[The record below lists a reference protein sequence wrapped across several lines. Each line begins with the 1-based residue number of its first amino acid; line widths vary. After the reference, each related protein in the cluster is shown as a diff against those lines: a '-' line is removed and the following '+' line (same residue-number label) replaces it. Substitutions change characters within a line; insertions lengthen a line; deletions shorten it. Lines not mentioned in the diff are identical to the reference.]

1 MIWNRRIINAT
12 VELPVL
18 TKVKQAQHESMRTTL
33 LIQGARENNLR
44 NITVEFPRNKLVVV
58 TGVSGSGKS
67 SLAFDTLYAEG
78 QRRLLASMSAYAKRF
93 VNQLRKPDVDFVHGL
108 SPVISIDQ
116 KTVGSNPR
124 STVGTMTDLWDYLR
138 MLYATLGTPH
148 CPRCME
154 PVATRSPR
162 QMLERVLQLP
172 PDTQVELRA
181 PVSEIFGE
189 SWEYAFEQVRL
200 QGYRRVRVDGVE
212 RDLGSHFELG
222 DDEHP
227 FVEAIL
233 DRFVV
238 GPGIDRHVLAAI
250 EHGSKVGD
258 GFFSFRADGLSGAQL
273 KKFWKDFGCAE
284 HHLISATLHHGDFTF
299 NDPAGACRT
308 CAGLGTSKRVHPT
321 LLVPDPSRS
330 LGDGAIVKEAFN
342 HDKNAWGGRWLY
354 SLAQHYGFSLDAPF
368 CELPD
373 SVKDLIFYGS
383 KGEKI
388 EILMPPGARQGE
400 QHAGKKMSFQ
410 GVIPQIERNYRWY
423 RKQGHSHDGMEEYLQ
438 KVMVDYDC
446 PDCGGARLRKTRS
459 LVRVGEKTLPEAGDL
474 HLREL
479 QKWLRSLDLS
489 ADKTAVAATV
499 LREIEGRVEL
509 LIGIGLDYL
518 NLNRRSGTLS
528 GGESQ
533 RIRLSTQI
541 GSGLMGMLYV
551 LDEPSIGLHPKDN
564 VKMIATLE
572 RLRDLGNTVVVVEH
586 DEETIRAA
594 DWLIEIGPGPGVHG
608 GRVVAQGPP
617 AKALSTPKSLTGAY
631 LRGDKQIE
639 MPKKRRAPNGQPLR
653 VRGARHNNLQNL
665 DVEIPLGVLVCVT
678 GASGSGKSSLVHDIV
693 YKKLASLRY
702 DSRILAGS
710 HDALQGHEAVDDVI
724 DIDQSPIGRS
734 PRSNPATYVGV
745 YDAIRELFAETDEAK
760 KRGFGPATFSFN
772 VKGGRCEEC
781 AGDGT
786 IVTQLSFMPD
796 VEVTCP
802 ACKGSRY
809 SEETLEVTWQGRN
822 IAELL
827 KLSIEESV
835 SFFKDQR
842 PIVRKLEILHE
853 LGLGYLELGHAATIL
868 SGGEAQRVKLAAEL
882 GKMRRGRHNLYI
894 LDEPTTGLHLA
905 DIQRLL
911 DCLRRLVEAG
921 HSVLVIEHHLDVIK
935 CADWVLDLGPE
946 GGHQGGRLIVAGTP
960 ETVAKCAQSHTGK
973 ALREHIKIR

>member
-1 MIWNRRIINAT
+1 
-12 VELPVL
+12 
-18 TKVKQAQHESMRTTL
+18 MRTTL

-44 NITVEFPRNKLVVV
+44 NITVEFPRNKLVVI

-138 MLYATLGTPH
+138 MLYATLGTAY
-148 CPRCME
+148 CPRCQE
-154 PVATRSPR
+154 HVATRSPR

-181 PVSEIFGE
+181 PVFEIFGE
-189 SWEYAFEQVRL
+189 SWEYVFEQVRL
-200 QGYRRVRVDGVE
+200 HGYRRVRVDGVE
-212 RDLGSHFELG
+212 RDLGSHFELDE
-222 DDEHP
+222 DDHP

-258 GFFSFRADGLSGAQL
+258 GFFSFHPEGLSGPQS

-284 HHLISATLHHGDFTF
+284 HHLLSTTLHHGNFTF

-342 HDKNAWGGRWLY
+342 HDKNAWGGRWLH
-354 SLAQHYGFSLDAPF
+354 SLAEHYRFSLKTPF
-368 CELPD
+368 SELSK

-383 KGEKI
+383 KGQKI

-400 QHAGKKMSFQ
+400 QHAGKKMAFQ
-410 GVIPQIERNYRWY
+410 GIIPQIERNYHRY
-423 RKQGHSHDGMEEYLQ
+423 RKQGHSHDAWEEYLQ

-446 PDCGGARLRKTRS
+446 PDCGGARLRKTRT
-459 LVRVGEKTLPEAGDL
+459 LVRVGAKTLPEAGDL

-489 ADKTAVAATV
+489 ADKTAVAVTV

-564 VKMIATLE
+564 AKMIATLE

-594 DWLIEIGPGPGVHG
+594 DWLLEIGPGPGIHG
-608 GRVVAQGPP
+608 GQVVAQGPP
-617 AKALSTPKSLTGAY
+617 AKALADPKSLTGAY

-639 MPKKRRAPNGQPLR
+639 LPEKRRATNGRPLR
-653 VRGARHNNLQNL
+653 VRGARQNNLQNL
-665 DVEIPLGVLVCVT
+665 DVEIPLSVLVCVT

-702 DSRILAGS
+702 DSRILPGS
-710 HDALQGHEAVDDVI
+710 HDALEGHEAIDDVI

-745 YDAIRELFAETDEAK
+745 YDAIRELFAETHEAK
-760 KRGFGPATFSFN
+760 KRGFGPSTFSFN

-802 ACKGSRY
+802 ACKGRRY
-809 SEETLEVTWQGRN
+809 REETLEVTWQGRN
-822 IAELL
+822 IAEVL

-835 SFFKDQR
+835 TFFKDQR
-842 PIVRKLEILHE
+842 PIVRKLEVLFE

-911 DCLRRLVEAG
+911 DCLQRLVQAG

-935 CADWVLDLGPE
+935 CADWILDLGPE
-946 GGHQGGRLIVAGTP
+946 GGHQGGELIVTGTP
-960 ETVAKCAQSHTGK
+960 ETISACEKSHTGR
-973 ALREHIKIR
+973 ALREHLKAPVSAPGAPARRARK

>member
-1 MIWNRRIINAT
+1 
-12 VELPVL
+12 
-18 TKVKQAQHESMRTTL
+18 MRTTL

-44 NITVEFPRNKLVVV
+44 NISVEFPRHKLVVV

-138 MLYATLGTPH
+138 MLYATLGAPH
-148 CPRCME
+148 CPHCQE
-154 PVATRSPR
+154 AVATRSPR

-172 PDTQVELRA
+172 PGTPVELRA
-181 PVSEIFGE
+181 PVFEIYGE
-189 SWEYAFEQVRL
+189 NWEYVFEQVRL

-227 FVEAIL
+227 LVEAIL
-233 DRFVV
+233 DRFIV
-238 GPGIDRHVLAAI
+238 GPQIERHVLAAL
-250 EHGSKVGD
+250 EHGAKVGD
-258 GFFSFRADGLSGAQL
+258 GFFSFHPDGLAGAHL
-273 KKFWKDFGCAE
+273 KKFWKDFGCAR
-284 HHLISATLHHGDFTF
+284 HHLISATLHHGNFTF

-330 LGDGAIVKEAFN
+330 LGDGAIVKEAFH
-342 HDKNAWGGRWLY
+342 HDKNAWGGRWLH
-354 SLAQHYGFSLDAPF
+354 SLAQHYRFSLEVPF
-368 CELPD
+368 SQLPD
-373 SVKDLIFYGS
+373 SAKELIFYGS

-400 QHAGKKMSFQ
+400 QHSGKKMTFQ

-423 RKQGHSHDGMEEYLQ
+423 RKQGHSRDGMEEYLQ

-459 LVRVGEKTLPEAGDL
+459 LVRVGKKTLPEAGEL

-489 ADKTAVAATV
+489 TDKTAVAATV

-608 GRVVAQGPP
+608 GEVVAQGPP
-617 AKALSTPKSLTGAY
+617 AKALSAANSLTGAY

-639 MPKKRRAPNGQPLR
+639 LPKKRRAPSGQPLR
-653 VRGARHNNLQNL
+653 IRGARHNNLQNL
-665 DVEIPLGVLVCVT
+665 DLEIPLGVLVCVT

-702 DSRILAGS
+702 DSRILAGA
-710 HDALQGHEAVDDVI
+710 HDALLGHEAVDDVI

-745 YDAIRELFAETDEAK
+745 YDAVRELFAGTDEAK

-802 ACKGSRY
+802 ACKGRRY
-809 SEETLEVTWQGRN
+809 REETLEVTWQGRN
-822 IAELL
+822 IAEVL
-827 KLSIEESV
+827 KLSIEDSV
-835 SFFKDQR
+835 SFFKEQR
-842 PIVRKLEILHE
+842 SIVRKLEILHE
-853 LGLGYLELGHAATIL
+853 LGLGYLELGHPATIL

-911 DCLRRLVEAG
+911 DCLQRLVEAG

-946 GGHQGGRLIVAGTP
+946 GGHQGGRLLVAGIP
-960 ETVAKCAQSHTGK
+960 ETVAKSAQSHTGK
-973 ALREHIKIR
+973 ALQEHLKNRA

>member
-1 MIWNRRIINAT
+1 
-12 VELPVL
+12 
-18 TKVKQAQHESMRTTL
+18 
-33 LIQGARENNLR
+33 
-44 NITVEFPRNKLVVV
+44 
-58 TGVSGSGKS
+58 
-67 SLAFDTLYAEG
+67 
-78 QRRLLASMSAYAKRF
+78 
-93 VNQLRKPDVDFVHGL
+93 
-108 SPVISIDQ
+108 
-116 KTVGSNPR
+116 
-124 STVGTMTDLWDYLR
+124 
-138 MLYATLGTPH
+138 
-148 CPRCME
+148 
-154 PVATRSPR
+154 
-162 QMLERVLQLP
+162 
-172 PDTQVELRA
+172 LRA
-181 PVSEIFGE
+181 PVFEIFGE
-189 SWEYAFEQVRL
+189 SWEYVFEQVRL

-212 RDLGSHFELG
+212 RDLGSNFELG
-222 DDEHP
+222 DEEHP
-227 FVEAIL
+227 FLEPIL

-238 GPGIDRHVLAAI
+238 ETGIDRHVLAAI

-258 GFFSFRADGLSGAQL
+258 GFFSFHPEGLSASQA

-284 HHLISATLHHGDFTF
+284 HRLISTTLHHGNFTF

-321 LLVPDPSRS
+321 LLVPDPNRS

-354 SLAQHYGFSLDAPF
+354 SLAQHYGFSLGEPF
-368 CELPD
+368 SDLAK
-373 SVKDLIFYGS
+373 SVKDLVFYGS

-388 EILMPPGARQGE
+388 EILLPPGARQGE
-400 QHAGKKMSFQ
+400 QHVGKKMPFQ
-410 GVIPQIERNYRWY
+410 GIIPQIERSYRWY
-423 RKQGHSHDGMEEYLQ
+423 RKQGSSRDGMEEYLQ

-459 LVRVGEKTLPEAGDL
+459 LVRVGGKTLPETGNL

-479 QKWLRSLDLS
+479 QKWLGSLDLS

-499 LREIEGRVEL
+499 LREIEGRIEL

-518 NLNRRSGTLS
+518 NLNRRSSTLS

-608 GRVVAQGPP
+608 GEVVVQGEP
-617 AKALSTPKSLTGAY
+617 AKALADPKSLTGAY
-631 LRGDKQIE
+631 LRGDKEIE
-639 MPKKRRAPNGQPLR
+639 MPSKRRVSNGHSLR
-653 VRGARHNNLQNL
+653 VVGARQNNLQNL

-693 YKKLASLRY
+693 YKRLASLRY
-702 DSRILAGS
+702 DSRILAGA
-710 HDALQGHEAVDDVI
+710 HDALEGHEAIDDVV

-745 YDAIRELFAETDEAK
+745 YDAIRELFAQTDEAK

-781 AGDGT
+781 AGEGA

-802 ACKGSRY
+802 ACKGRRY
-809 SEETLEVTWQGRN
+809 REETLEVTWQGRN
-822 IAELL
+822 IAEVL

-842 PIVRKLEILHE
+842 PILRKLEVLRE
-853 LGLGYLELGHAATIL
+853 LGLGYLELGHRATIL
-868 SGGEAQRVKLAAEL
+868 SGGEAQRVKLATEL

-911 DCLRRLVEAG
+911 DSLQRLVEAG

-935 CADWVLDLGPE
+935 CADWILDLGPE

-960 ETVAKCAQSHTGK
+960 EAVAKCAQSHTGK
-973 ALREHIKIR
+973 ALRDHLKRR

>member
-1 MIWNRRIINAT
+1 
-12 VELPVL
+12 V
-18 TKVKQAQHESMRTTL
+18 KVKQAQDESMRTTL

-44 NITVEFPRNKLVVV
+44 NITVEFPRNKLVVI

-138 MLYATLGTPH
+138 MLYATLGTPY
-148 CPRCME
+148 CPACQE

-172 PDTQVELRA
+172 PGTEVELRA
-181 PVSEIFGE
+181 PVFEIFGE
-189 SWEYAFEQVRL
+189 SWEYVFEQVRL
-200 QGYRRVRVDGVE
+200 QGYRRARVDGAE
-212 RDLGSHFELG
+212 RDLGSNFELG
-222 DDEHP
+222 EDEHP

-238 GPGIDRHVLAAI
+238 AAGIDRHVLAAI
-250 EHGSKVGD
+250 EHGSKIGD
-258 GFFSFRADGLSGAQL
+258 GFFSFHAEGLPAAQL
-273 KKFWKDFGCAE
+273 KRFWKDFGCAE
-284 HHLISATLHHGDFTF
+284 HHLISATLHHGNFTF

-354 SLAQHYGFSLDAPF
+354 SLAQRYDFSLDAPF
-368 CELPD
+368 SELPKT
-373 SVKDLIFYGS
+373 VKDLIFYGS

-388 EILMPPGARQGE
+388 EILVPPGARQGE
-400 QHAGKKMSFQ
+400 QHAGKKMAFQ
-410 GVIPQIERNYRWY
+410 GIIPQIERNYRWY
-423 RKQGHSHDGMEEYLQ
+423 RKQGSSRDGMEEYLQ

-446 PDCGGARLRKTRS
+446 TDCGGARLRKTRS
-459 LVRVGEKTLPEAGDL
+459 LVRVGGKTLPEAGDL

-479 QKWLRSLDLS
+479 EKWLGSLDIS

-499 LREIEGRVEL
+499 LREIEGRVQL
-509 LIGIGLDYL
+509 LIGIGVDYL

-572 RLRDLGNTVVVVEH
+572 TLRDLGNTVVVVEH

-608 GRVVAQGPP
+608 GEVVAQGPP
-617 AKALSTPKSLTGAY
+617 AKALGHPKSLTGAY
-631 LRGDKQIE
+631 LRADKKIE
-639 MPKKRRAPNGQPLR
+639 IPGKRRAPNGQPLR
-653 VRGARHNNLQNL
+653 VCGARQNNLQNL
-665 DVEIPLGVLVCVT
+665 DVAIPLGVLVCVT

-702 DSRILAGS
+702 DSRILAGA
-710 HDALQGHEAVDDVI
+710 HDALEGHEAIDDVI

-745 YDAIRELFAETDEAK
+745 YDAIRELFAQTDEAR

-802 ACKGSRY
+802 ACKGRRY
-809 SEETLEVTWQGRN
+809 REETLEIAWQGRN
-822 IAELL
+822 IAEVL

-835 SFFKDQR
+835 CFFKDQR
-842 PIVRKLEILHE
+842 PIVRKLEVLYE

-882 GKMRRGRHNLYI
+882 GKMRRGRRNLYI

-911 DCLRRLVEAG
+911 DCLQRLVEAG

-960 ETVAKCAQSHTGK
+960 EAVAKCAQSHTGK
-973 ALREHIKIR
+973 ALRKHLQDR

>member
-1 MIWNRRIINAT
+1 MS
-12 VELPVL
+12 
-18 TKVKQAQHESMRTTL
+18 HESARTTL
-33 LIQGARENNLR
+33 LIQGAREHNLR
-44 NITVEFPRNKLVVV
+44 NITIELPRNKLVVV

-116 KTVGSNPR
+116 KTVGNNPR

-148 CPRCME
+148 CPRCDE
-154 PVATRSPR
+154 AVVTRSLQ
-162 QMLERVLQLP
+162 QMLEHLLRLP
-172 PDTQVELRA
+172 KGTEVEVRA
-181 PVSEIFGE
+181 PVFEIFGE
-189 SWEYAFEQVRL
+189 DWEHVFELVRL
-200 QGYRRVRVDGVE
+200 QGYRRVRVDGILK
-212 RDLGSHFELG
+212 DLGSPLAFSE
-222 DDEHP
+222 DAHP
-227 FVEAIL
+227 WIEAVI

-238 GPGIDRHVLAAI
+238 SPGIDRQVLASL
-250 EHGSKVGD
+250 EHGLKVGD
-258 GFFSFRADGLSGAQL
+258 GFLSFHPEGLSAVAL
-273 KKFWKDFGCAE
+273 KSFWKGFGCAE
-284 HHLISATLHHGDFTF
+284 HHLLSASLHHAHFTF
-299 NDPAGACRT
+299 NDPSGACRT

-342 HDKNAWGGRWLY
+342 HDKNAWGGRWLH
-354 SLAQHYGFSLDAPF
+354 SLAKHYKFSLDVPF
-368 CELPD
+368 SELSD
-373 SVKDLIFYGS
+373 AVKNLIFRGS

-388 EILMPPGARQGE
+388 EIVLPEGARQGE
-400 QHAGKKMSFQ
+400 QHAGKKMAFQ
-410 GVIPQIERNYRWY
+410 GVVPQIERHYHWY
-423 RKQGHSHDGMEEYLQ
+423 RKQGRSLDGMEAYLQ

-459 LVRVGEKTLPEAGDL
+459 LVRVEGKSLPEAGEL

-479 QKWLRSLDLS
+479 QKWLKTLNIA

-499 LREIEGRVEL
+499 VREIDGRVDL
-509 LIGIGLDYL
+509 LINIGLDYL

-551 LDEPSIGLHPKDN
+551 LDEPSIGLHAKDN
-564 VKMIATLE
+564 VKMIRTLE
-572 RLRDLGNTVVVVEH
+572 RLRDLGNTVIVVEH

-594 DWLIEIGPGPGVHG
+594 DWLVEIGPGPGIHG
-608 GRVVAQGPP
+608 GQVVAHGPP
-617 AKALSTPKSLTGAY
+617 SSVLTEAQSLTGAF
-631 LRGDKQIE
+631 LRGEKRIT
-639 MPKKRRAPNGQPLR
+639 MPAARRPAGERRLSI
-653 VRGARHNNLQNL
+653 RGARHNNLQSV
-665 DVEIPLGVLVCVT
+665 DVEIPLGMFVCVT
-678 GASGSGKSSLVHDIV
+678 GASGSGKSSLVHEIV
-693 YKKLASLRY
+693 FKKLASLRY
-702 DSRILAGS
+702 DSRILAGL
-710 HDALQGHEAVDDVI
+710 HDAFDGDEAVDDVI
-724 DIDQSPIGRS
+724 DIDQTPIGRS
-734 PRSNPATYVGV
+734 PRSNPATYVGI
-745 YDAIRELFAETDEAK
+745 YDSIRELFAETDEAK
-760 KRGFGPATFSFN
+760 ARGFGPARFSFN

-796 VEVTCP
+796 VEVICP
-802 ACKGSRY
+802 ACKGQRY
-809 SEETLEVTWQGRN
+809 REETLEVTWRGRN
-822 IAELL
+822 IAEIL

-835 SFFKDQR
+835 AFFSDQR
-842 PIVRKLEILHE
+842 GIVRKLEILHE

-868 SGGEAQRVKLAAEL
+868 SGGEAQRVKLASEL

-911 DCLRRLVEAG
+911 DCLQRLVDAG

-946 GGHQGGRLIVAGTP
+946 GGHQGGQLIVSGTP
-960 ETVAKCAQSHTGK
+960 ETVAACQQSHTGR
-973 ALREHIKIR
+973 ALRAHLQPAKKPRK

>member
-1 MIWNRRIINAT
+1 MKA
-12 VELPVL
+12 EP
-18 TKVKQAQHESMRTTL
+18 MRTTL

-44 NITVEFPRNKLVVV
+44 NITVELPRNQLVVI

-78 QRRLLASMSAYAKRF
+78 QRRLLASMSSYAKRF

-116 KTVGSNPR
+116 KTIGSNPR

-138 MLYATLGTPH
+138 MLYATLGIPY
-148 CPRCME
+148 CPRCQK
-154 PVATRSPR
+154 PVGTRSFQ
-162 QMLERVLQLP
+162 QMLEHLLHLP
-172 PDTQVELRA
+172 GGTTVELRA
-181 PVSEIFGE
+181 PVFEIFGE
-189 SWEYAFEQVRL
+189 DWEHVFEQVRL
-200 QGYRRVRVDGVE
+200 QGYRRVRVDGVI
-212 RDLGSHFELG
+212 RDLGGHFELG
-222 DDEHP
+222 EDEHP
-227 FVEAIL
+227 WVEAIL

-238 GPGIDRHVLAAI
+238 GPGIDRQVLAAL

-258 GFFSFRADGLSGAQL
+258 GFFSFHPEGVSRAVL
-273 KKFWKDFGCAE
+273 KDFWKDFGCAE
-284 HHLISATLHHGDFTF
+284 HHLLSASLHHGNFTF

-321 LLVPDPSRS
+321 LLVPDPGRT
-330 LGDGAIVKEAFN
+330 LADGAVVKEAFN
-342 HDKNAWGGRWLY
+342 NDKNAWGGRWLH

-368 CELPD
+368 SELPN

-388 EILMPPGARQGE
+388 EIVLPEGARQGE
-400 QHAGKKMSFQ
+400 QHAGKKMAFQ
-410 GVIPQIERNYRWY
+410 GIVPQIERHYHWY
-423 RKQGHSHDGMEEYLQ
+423 RKQGRSLDGMEAYLQ
-438 KVMVDYDC
+438 KVMVDYEC

-459 LVRVGEKTLPEAGDL
+459 LVRVGGKSLPEAGEL
-474 HLREL
+474 HLRDL
-479 QKWLRSLDLS
+479 QKWLGSLDLA

-499 LREIEGRVEL
+499 LREIDGRIDL
-509 LIGIGLDYL
+509 MIGIGLDYL
-518 NLNRRSGTLS
+518 NLNRRAGTLS

-564 VKMIATLE
+564 VKMIDTLT
-572 RLRDLGNTVVVVEH
+572 RLRDLGNTVIVVEH

-594 DWLIEIGPGPGVHG
+594 DWLVEIGPGPGVHG
-608 GRVVAQGPP
+608 GQVVAQGPP
-617 AKALSTPKSLTGAY
+617 SVALFDPQSLTGAF
-631 LRGDKQIE
+631 LRGEKQILT
-639 MPKKRRAPNGQPLR
+639 PKKRRVAAGEPLR
-653 VRGARHNNLQNL
+653 IGGARHNNLQNL

-678 GASGSGKSSLVHDIV
+678 GASGSGKSSLVHEII

-702 DSRILAGS
+702 DSRILAGA
-710 HDALQGHEAVDDVI
+710 HDTFEGHEGIDDVI

-734 PRSNPATYVGV
+734 PRSNPATYVGI
-745 YDAIRELFAETDEAK
+745 YDNIRQLFAETDEAR

-781 AGDGT
+781 AGDGA

-802 ACKGSRY
+802 ACKGRRY
-809 SEETLEVTWQGRN
+809 REETLEVTWHGRN
-822 IAELL
+822 IAEVL

-835 SFFKDQR
+835 SFFAGQR
-842 PIVRKLEILHE
+842 AILRKIEILYE

-868 SGGEAQRVKLAAEL
+868 SGGEAQRVKLASEL
-882 GKMRRGRHNLYI
+882 GKIRRGRHNLYI

-911 DCLRRLVEAG
+911 DCLERLIQAG

-935 CADWVLDLGPE
+935 CADWIIDLGPE
-946 GGHQGGRLIVAGTP
+946 GGHQGGQLIISGTP
-960 ETVAKCAQSHTGK
+960 ETVAACQKSHTGR
-973 ALREHIKIR
+973 ALRTHLKSGK

>member
-1 MIWNRRIINAT
+1 
-12 VELPVL
+12 
-18 TKVKQAQHESMRTTL
+18 MRTTL

-44 NITVEFPRNKLVVV
+44 NITVEFPRNKLVVI

-93 VNQLRKPDVDFVHGL
+93 VNQLRKPDVDFVQGL

-138 MLYATLGTPH
+138 MLYATLGTPY
-148 CPRCME
+148 CPACRE

-172 PDTQVELRA
+172 PGTEVELRA
-181 PVSEIFGE
+181 PVFEIFGE
-189 SWEYAFEQVRL
+189 SWEYVFEQVRL

-212 RDLGSHFELG
+212 RDLGSNFELG
-222 DDEHP
+222 EDEHP

-250 EHGSKVGD
+250 EHGSKIGD
-258 GFFSFRADGLSGAQL
+258 GFFSLHAEGLSGPQA
-273 KKFWKDFGCAE
+273 KRFWKDFGCAE
-284 HHLISATLHHGDFTF
+284 HHLISATLHHGNFTF

-354 SLAQHYGFSLDAPF
+354 SLAQHYGFNLESPF
-368 CELPD
+368 SELPK

-388 EILMPPGARQGE
+388 EILVPPGARQGE
-400 QHAGKKMSFQ
+400 QHAGKKMAFQ
-410 GVIPQIERNYRWY
+410 GLIPQIERNYRWY
-423 RKQGHSHDGMEEYLQ
+423 RKQGSSRDGMEEYLQ

-446 PDCGGARLRKTRS
+446 PDCGGARLRQTRS
-459 LVRVGEKTLPEAGDL
+459 LVRVGGKTLPEAGDL

-479 QKWLRSLDLS
+479 QKWLRSLDIS

-533 RIRLSTQI
+533 RIRLSTQV

-608 GRVVAQGPP
+608 GEVVAQGPP
-617 AKALSTPKSLTGAY
+617 AKALGHPKSLTGAY
-631 LRGDKQIE
+631 LRADKKIE
-639 MPKKRRAPNGQPLR
+639 MPAKRPPPNGQPLR

-665 DVEIPLGVLVCVT
+665 DIEIPLGVLVCVT
-678 GASGSGKSSLVHDIV
+678 GASGSGKSSLVRDIV
-693 YKKLASLRY
+693 YKRLASLRY
-702 DSRILAGS
+702 DSRILAGA
-710 HDALQGHEAVDDVI
+710 HDALEGHEAIDDVI

-745 YDAIRELFAETDEAK
+745 YDAIRELFAQTGEAK

-802 ACKGSRY
+802 ACKGRRY
-809 SEETLEVTWQGRN
+809 RDETLEVTWQGRN
-822 IAELL
+822 IAEVL

-835 SFFKDQR
+835 GFFKEHR
-842 PIVRKLEILHE
+842 PIVRKLEVLYE

-911 DCLRRLVEAG
+911 DCLQRLVEAG

-960 ETVAKCAQSHTGK
+960 EAVAKCAHSHTGK
-973 ALREHIKIR
+973 ALREHLKSR

>member
-1 MIWNRRIINAT
+1 MSRET
-12 VELPVL
+12 
-18 TKVKQAQHESMRTTL
+18 MRTTL

-44 NITVEFPRNKLVVV
+44 NITVELPRNQLVVI

-148 CPRCME
+148 CPRCGQA
-154 PVATRSPR
+154 VAVRSPQ
-162 QMLERVLQLP
+162 QMVERLLTLP
-172 PDTQVELRA
+172 RGTEVEVRA
-181 PVSEIFGE
+181 PVFEIFGE
-189 SWEYAFEQVRL
+189 DWEQVFEQVRL
-200 QGYRRVRVDGVE
+200 QGYRRVRIDGVAK
-212 RDLGSHFELG
+212 DLGSHLELG
-222 DDEHP
+222 EEERP
-227 FVEAIL
+227 WIEAII

-238 GPGIDRHVLAAI
+238 GPGIDRQVLASL
-250 EHGSKVGD
+250 EHALKVGD
-258 GFFSFRADGLSGAQL
+258 GFLSFHPEGLSRTAL
-273 KKFWKDFGCAE
+273 KTFWKHFGCDE
-284 HHLISATLHHGDFTF
+284 DHLLSVTLHHGNFTF
-299 NDPAGACRT
+299 NDPSGACRT

-321 LLVPDPSRS
+321 LLVPDPSRT

-342 HDKNAWGGRWLY
+342 HDKNAWGGRWLH
-354 SLAQHYGFSLDAPF
+354 SLAKHYGFRLDVPF
-368 CELPD
+368 AKLSD
-373 SVKDLIFYGS
+373 AAKDLLFYGS

-388 EILMPPGARQGE
+388 EIVLPEGARQGE
-400 QHAGKKMSFQ
+400 QHAGKKMAFQ
-410 GVIPQIERNYRWY
+410 GVVPQIERHYHWY
-423 RKQGHSHDGMEEYLQ
+423 RKQGRSMDGMEAYLQ

-459 LVRVGEKTLPEAGDL
+459 LVRVSGKTLPEVGDL

-479 QKWLRSLDLS
+479 QKWLGTLDVS

-499 LREIEGRVEL
+499 LREIEGRIEL

-533 RIRLSTQI
+533 RIRLSSQI

-564 VKMIATLE
+564 VKMLGTLG
-572 RLRDLGNTVVVVEH
+572 RLRDLGNTVIVVEH

-594 DWLIEIGPGPGVHG
+594 DWLVEIGPGPGIHG
-608 GRVVAQGPP
+608 GQVVAQGPA
-617 AKALSTPKSLTGAY
+617 AKVLATPSSLTGAF
-631 LRGDKQIE
+631 LRGDKQIVT
-639 MPKKRRAPNGQPLR
+639 PGKRRSPTERLLM

-665 DVEIPLGVLVCVT
+665 DVEIPLGLLVCVT
-678 GASGSGKSSLVHDIV
+678 GASGSGKSSLVHEIIF
-693 YKKLASLRY
+693 KKLAALRY
-702 DSRILAGS
+702 DSRILAGA
-710 HDALQGHEAVDDVI
+710 HDAFEGHESIDDVI

-734 PRSNPATYVGV
+734 PRSNPATYVGI
-745 YDAIRELFAETDEAK
+745 YDSIRELFAETEEAK
-760 KRGFGPATFSFN
+760 ARGFGPATFSFN

-796 VEVTCP
+796 VEVMCP
-802 ACKGSRY
+802 ACKGRRY
-809 SEETLEVTWQGRN
+809 REETLEVMYRGRN
-822 IAELL
+822 IAEVL
-827 KLSIEESV
+827 KLSIEEGV
-835 SFFKDQR
+835 SFFADQR
-842 PIVRKLEILHE
+842 AILRKLETLNE

-882 GKMRRGRHNLYI
+882 GKMRRGRHNIYI

-911 DCLRRLVEAG
+911 DCLQRLVEAG

-935 CADWVLDLGPE
+935 CADWILDLGPE
-946 GGHQGGRLIVAGTP
+946 GGHQGGQLIVAGTP
-960 ETVAKCAQSHTGK
+960 ETVAACNQSHTGK
-973 ALREHIKIR
+973 ALRSHLAAVQRKKPRERSQRPA

>member
-1 MIWNRRIINAT
+1 MTSNLKRAHQD
-12 VELPVL
+12 P
-18 TKVKQAQHESMRTTL
+18 MRTTL

-44 NITVEFPRNKLVVV
+44 NITVEFPRNKLVVI

-138 MLYATLGTPH
+138 MLFATLGTPY
-148 CPRCME
+148 CPMCQD
-154 PVATRSPR
+154 PVVTRSPR

-172 PDTQVELRA
+172 PGTEVELCA
-181 PVSEIFGE
+181 PVLEIFGE
-189 SWEYAFEQVRL
+189 GWEYTFEQVRL

-212 RDLGSHFELG
+212 RDLGSHFEL
-222 DDEHP
+222 DEDEHP

-233 DRFVV
+233 DRFIV

-258 GFFSFRADGLSGAQL
+258 GFFSFHAERLSAPQL
-273 KKFWKDFGCAE
+273 KRFRSEFGCAE
-284 HHLISATLHHGDFTF
+284 HHLISATLHHGNFTF

-308 CAGLGTSKRVHPT
+308 CAGLGTSKRVHPV
-321 LLVPDPSRS
+321 LLVPDPRRS

-354 SLAQHYGFSLDAPF
+354 SLAKHYGFDLDTPF
-368 CELPD
+368 SKVPQ
-373 SVKDLIFYGS
+373 SVKDVLFHGS

-388 EILMPPGARQGE
+388 EILVPPGARQGE
-400 QHAGKKMSFQ
+400 QHAGKKMAFQ
-410 GVIPQIERNYRWY
+410 GLIPQIERNYRWY
-423 RKQGHSHDGMEEYLQ
+423 RKQGSSHDGMEEYLQ

-459 LVRVGEKTLPEAGDL
+459 LVRLGGKTLPEAGDL

-479 QKWLRSLDLS
+479 QKWLGSLDLS

-499 LREIEGRVEL
+499 LREIGGRVQL
-509 LIGIGLDYL
+509 LIDIGVDYL
-518 NLNRRSGTLS
+518 NLNRRSATLS

-594 DWLIEIGPGPGVHG
+594 DWLIETGPGPGVHG
-608 GRVVAQGPP
+608 GEIVAQGPP
-617 AKALSTPKSLTGAY
+617 AKALEFPGSLTGAY
-631 LRGDKQIE
+631 LRGDKDITGSE
-639 MPKKRRAPNGQPLR
+639 KRRAPQGQPLR
-653 VRGARHNNLQNL
+653 IRGARHHNLQNL

-693 YKKLASLRY
+693 YKRLASLRY
-702 DSRILAGS
+702 DSRILAGA
-710 HDALQGHEAVDDVI
+710 HDALEGHEAIDDVI
-724 DIDQSPIGRS
+724 DIDQSAIGRS
-734 PRSNPATYVGV
+734 PRSNPATYVGI
-745 YDAIRELFAETDEAK
+745 YDTIRELFAQTPEAQK
-760 KRGFGPATFSFN
+760 CGFGPATFSFN

-802 ACKGSRY
+802 ACKGRRY
-809 SEETLEVTWQGRN
+809 REETLEVTWQGRN
-822 IAELL
+822 IAEVL

-835 SFFKDQR
+835 AFFKEQR
-842 PIVRKLEILHE
+842 TIVRKLEVLYE
-853 LGLGYLELGHAATIL
+853 LGLGYLELGHPATIL

-882 GKMRRGRHNLYI
+882 GKLRRGRHNLYI

-911 DCLRRLVEAG
+911 DCLQCLVDAG

-960 ETVAKCAQSHTGK
+960 EAVARCAKSHTGR
-973 ALREHIKIR
+973 ALRQHLKSH

>member
-1 MIWNRRIINAT
+1 
-12 VELPVL
+12 
-18 TKVKQAQHESMRTTL
+18 MRTTL

-44 NITVEFPRNKLVVV
+44 NITVEFPRNKLVVI

-138 MLYATLGTPH
+138 MLYATLGTPY
-148 CPRCME
+148 CPRCQE

-172 PDTQVELRA
+172 PGTEVELRA
-181 PVSEIFGE
+181 PVFEIYGE

-200 QGYRRVRVDGVE
+200 QGYRRARVDGVE
-212 RDLGSHFELG
+212 RDLGSDFEVG

-233 DRFVV
+233 DRFIV

-258 GFFSFRADGLSGAQL
+258 GFFSFHAEGLSGPRRNR
-273 KKFWKDFGCAE
+273 FWKDFGCAE
-284 HHLISATLHHGDFTF
+284 HHLISATLHHGNFTF

-342 HDKNAWGGRWLY
+342 HDKNSWGGRWLY
-354 SLAQHYGFSLDAPF
+354 SLAQHYGFSLEVPF
-368 CELPD
+368 SELPK
-373 SVKDLIFYGS
+373 SVQDLIFYGS

-388 EILMPPGARQGE
+388 EILVPPGARQGE
-400 QHAGKKMSFQ
+400 QHEGKKMPFQ
-410 GVIPQIERNYRWY
+410 GIIPQIERNYRWY
-423 RKQGHSHDGMEEYLQ
+423 RKQGSSRDGMEEYLQ

-459 LVRVGEKTLPEAGDL
+459 LVRVGAKTLPEAGDL

-479 QKWLRSLDLS
+479 QKWLGSLDLS

-564 VKMIATLE
+564 AKMIATLE

-608 GRVVAQGPP
+608 GEVVAHGPP
-617 AKALSTPKSLTGAY
+617 AKALGHPKSLTGAY
-631 LRGDKQIE
+631 LRGDKEIE
-639 MPKKRRAPNGQPLR
+639 MPGKRRAPSGQPLR

-710 HDALQGHEAVDDVI
+710 HDALEGHEAIDDVI

-745 YDAIRELFAETDEAK
+745 YDAIRELFAQTDEAK

-802 ACKGSRY
+802 ACKGRRY
-809 SEETLEVTWQGRN
+809 REETLEATCQGRN
-822 IAELL
+822 IAEVL

-835 SFFKDQR
+835 TFFKDQR
-842 PIVRKLEILHE
+842 PIVRKLEVLHE

-911 DCLRRLVEAG
+911 DCLQRLVEAG
-921 HSVLVIEHHLDVIK
+921 HTVLVIEHHLDVIK

-960 ETVAKCAQSHTGK
+960 EAVAKCAQSHTGK
-973 ALREHIKIR
+973 ALRERLNGR

>member
-1 MIWNRRIINAT
+1 MSRETSR
-12 VELPVL
+12 
-18 TKVKQAQHESMRTTL
+18 STL

-44 NITVEFPRNKLVVV
+44 NITVELPRDKLVVI

-124 STVGTMTDLWDYLR
+124 STVGTMTDLSDYLR
-138 MLYATLGTPH
+138 MLYAALGTPH
-148 CPRCME
+148 CPGCGQAV
-154 PVATRSPR
+154 PTRSR
-162 QMLERVLQLP
+162 HQMLERMLSLP
-172 PDTQVELRA
+172 RGAEVEVRA
-181 PVSEIFGE
+181 PVFQIYGE
-189 SWEYAFEQVRL
+189 DWEQVFDEVRL
-200 QGYRRVRVDGVE
+200 QGYRNVRIDGVLK
-212 RDLGSHFELG
+212 DLGSHLELG
-222 DDEHP
+222 EDEHP
-227 FVEAIL
+227 WIEAVI
-233 DRFVV
+233 DRFIIA
-238 GPGIDRHVLAAI
+238 PDIDRQALASL
-250 EHGSKVGD
+250 EHGLKLGD
-258 GFFSFRADGLSGAQL
+258 GFLSFHPEGVSEAALR
-273 KKFWKDFGCAE
+273 KFHKDFGCAR
-284 HHLISATLHHGDFTF
+284 HHLVSETLHHGNFTF

-308 CAGLGTSKRVHPT
+308 CVGLGTSKRVHPT
-321 LLVPDPSRS
+321 LLVPDPKRS

-342 HDKNAWGGRWLY
+342 HDKNAWGGRWLH
-354 SLAQHYGFSLDAPF
+354 SLSRHFGFSLETPF
-368 CELPD
+368 AELPE
-373 SVKDLIFYGS
+373 SVKDLIFNGT

-388 EILMPPGARQGE
+388 EIVLPEGARQGE
-400 QHAGKKMSFQ
+400 QHAGKKMAFE
-410 GVIPQIERNYRWY
+410 GVAKQIERNYRWY
-423 RKQGHSHDGMEEYLQ
+423 RKQGRSMEGMEAYLQ

-459 LVRVGEKTLPEAGDL
+459 LVRVGGKTLPEVGEL
-474 HLREL
+474 HLRNL
-479 QKWLRSLDLS
+479 RQWLGTLDVA

-499 LREIEGRVEL
+499 MREIEGRIEL
-509 LIGIGLDYL
+509 LIEIGVDYL
-518 NLNRRSGTLS
+518 NLGRRSGTLS

-564 VKMIATLE
+564 AKMIRTLE
-572 RLRDLGNTVVVVEH
+572 RLRDLGNTVIVVEH

-594 DWLIEIGPGPGVHG
+594 DWLVEIGPGAGVRG
-608 GRVVAQGPP
+608 GTVMAQGPP
-617 AKALSTPKSLTGAY
+617 AVALAQPDSLTGAY
-631 LRGDKQIE
+631 LRGEKEIAI
-639 MPKKRRAPNGQPLR
+639 PKKRRAAGEHRLR
-653 VRGARHNNLQNL
+653 IRGASQHNLQNL
-665 DVEIPLGVLVCVT
+665 DVEIPLGLLVCVT

-710 HDALQGHEAVDDVI
+710 HTAFEGHEQVDDVI

-734 PRSNPATYVGV
+734 PRSNPATYAGI
-745 YDAIRELFAETDEAK
+745 YDAIRELFAGTEQAK
-760 KRGFGPATFSFN
+760 ARGFGAARFSFN

-781 AGDGT
+781 AGDGS

-796 VEVTCP
+796 VEVVCP
-802 ACKGSRY
+802 ACKGRRY
-809 SEETLEVTWQGRN
+809 REETLEVTWRGRN
-822 IAELL
+822 IAEVL
-827 KLSIEESV
+827 KLSIEECV
-835 SFFKDQR
+835 TFFADQR
-842 PIVRKLEILHE
+842 AILRKLEILHE

-905 DIQRLL
+905 DIQRLM
-911 DCLRRLVEAG
+911 DCLQRLVEAG

-946 GGHQGGRLIVAGTP
+946 GGHQGGRLVVAGTP
-960 ETVAKCAQSHTGK
+960 EEVAACERSHTGR
-973 ALREHIKIR
+973 ALRAHLRSSKESRG

>member
-1 MIWNRRIINAT
+1 
-12 VELPVL
+12 
-18 TKVKQAQHESMRTTL
+18 MRTTL
-33 LIQGARENNLR
+33 IIQGARENNLR
-44 NITVEFPRNKLVVV
+44 NITTEFPRNKLVVV

-148 CPRCME
+148 CPRCQE
-154 PVATRSPR
+154 PVAVRSPR

-172 PDTQVELRA
+172 PGTQVELRA
-181 PVSEIFGE
+181 PVFEIFGE
-189 SWEYAFEQVRL
+189 SWEHVFEQVRL
-200 QGYRRVRVDGVE
+200 QGYRRARVDGVE

-222 DDEHP
+222 EDEHP

-258 GFFSFRADGLSGAQL
+258 GFFSFHAEKLSRPEL
-273 KKFWKDFGCAE
+273 KKLWKDFGCAE
-284 HHLISATLHHGDFTF
+284 HHLISAALHHGNFTF

-354 SLAQHYGFSLDAPF
+354 SLAQHYGFSLEAPVSK
-368 CELPD
+368 LPD
-373 SVKDLIFYGS
+373 SIKDVIFHGS

-388 EILMPPGARQGE
+388 EILVPPGARQGE

-410 GVIPQIERNYRWY
+410 GIIPQIERNYRWY
-423 RKQGHSHDGMEEYLQ
+423 RKQGQSRDGMEEYLQ

-479 QKWLRSLDLS
+479 QKWLRSLDVR

-608 GRVVAQGPP
+608 GQVVAEGPP
-617 AKALSTPKSLTGAY
+617 AKALSAPKSLTGAY
-631 LRGDKQIE
+631 LRGERQIE
-639 MPKKRRAPNGQPLR
+639 MPQNRRPADGQVLR
-653 VRGARHNNLQNL
+653 VCGARHNNLQNL
-665 DVEIPLGVLVCVT
+665 EVGIPLGVFVCVT

-710 HDALQGHEAVDDVI
+710 HDRLEGHEAIDDVI

-745 YDAIRELFAETDEAK
+745 YDAIRELFAGTDEAK

-802 ACKGSRY
+802 ACKGRRY
-809 SEETLEVTWQGRN
+809 REETLEVTWQGRN
-822 IAELL
+822 IAEVL
-827 KLSIEESV
+827 KLSIEESTR
-835 SFFKDQR
+835 FFKEQR
-842 PIVRKLEILHE
+842 TILRKLAILHE

-911 DCLRRLVEAG
+911 DCLQRLVEAG

-946 GGHQGGRLIVAGTP
+946 GGHQGGRLIIAGPP

-973 ALREHIKIR
+973 ALREHLRNR